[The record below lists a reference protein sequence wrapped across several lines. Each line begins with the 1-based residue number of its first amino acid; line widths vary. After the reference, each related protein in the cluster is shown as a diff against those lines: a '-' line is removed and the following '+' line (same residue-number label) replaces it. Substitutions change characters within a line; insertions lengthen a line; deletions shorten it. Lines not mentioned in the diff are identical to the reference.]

1 MDLSKY
7 KDKGR
12 VGLENLGNT
21 CFLNSCMQVLSNTY
35 ELNYFLDSNKYE
47 RVLKKNIPDSQ
58 ILLEW
63 NDLRKVMWSGNGIIT
78 PNKFVYNIHEIA
90 KIKNKDIF
98 TGWVQNDMPEFLLF
112 FIECVHN
119 SISRSVNINISGKTE
134 NNTDKMA
141 IICYEMLK
149 NSYSKEYSE
158 IMDLFYGVYMSEIV
172 SIESEGF
179 TGTKG
184 AVKSRSSLDVTDLRS
199 VKSTDDEKCH
209 SMKPESFF
217 ILDLP
222 VWNISNSS
230 PVNNLYECLDLYCKP
245 EYLEG
250 DNAWFN
256 EKTNQKE
263 NVKKQITFWNFPKI
277 LVIVLKRFSPDGQQ
291 KLNSLLEFPINDL
304 DLSKYVRGYN
314 AQSYKYDLYG
324 ICNHMGGVMGGHY
337 TSFVKNVDN
346 QWLHYN
352 DSNVE
357 IVSSEN
363 IIVTPMAYCLFY
375 RKKNNLL

>member
-7 KDKGR
+7 KNKGR

-35 ELNYFLDSNKYE
+35 ELNDFLDSNKYE
-47 RVLKKNIPDSQ
+47 RTLKKKIPDSQ

-63 NDLRKVMWSGNGIIT
+63 NDLRQVMWSGNGIVT
-78 PNKFVYNIHEIA
+78 PNKFVHNIHEIA
-90 KIKNKDIF
+90 QVKNKEIF

-119 SISRSVNINISGKTE
+119 SISRSVNIRISGKTE
-134 NNTDKMA
+134 TNTDKMA
-141 IICYEMLK
+141 TVCYEMLK
-149 NSYSKEYSE
+149 STYSKEYSE
-158 IMDLFYGVYMSEIV
+158 IMDLFYGIYMSEIV
-172 SIESEGF
+172 ALE
-179 TGTKG
+179 
-184 AVKSRSSLDVTDLRS
+184 TD
-199 VKSTDDEKCH
+199 KCH

-222 VWNISNSS
+222 VWDISKGC
-230 PVNNLYECLDLYCKP
+230 PVSDLTDCFDLYCKA
-245 EYLEG
+245 EFLEG
-250 DNAWFN
+250 ENAWYN
-256 EKTNQKE
+256 EETKSKE

-291 KLNSLLEFPINDL
+291 KLNSLLKFPLEDL

-314 AQSYKYDLYG
+314 PQSYKYDLYG
-324 ICNHMGGVMGGHY
+324 VCNHIGGVMGGHY
-337 TSFVKNVDN
+337 TAFVRNSEN

-357 IVSSEN
+357 ILSSAN
-363 IIVTPMAYCLFY
+363 SVITPMAYCLFY

>member
-7 KDKGR
+7 KNKGR

-35 ELNYFLDSNKYE
+35 ELNDFLDSNKYE
-47 RVLKKNIPDSQ
+47 RTLKKKIPDSQ

-63 NDLRKVMWSGNGIIT
+63 NDLRQVMWSGNGIVT
-78 PNKFVYNIHEIA
+78 PNKFVHNIHEIA
-90 KIKNKDIF
+90 QLKNKEIF

-119 SISRSVNINISGKTE
+119 SISRGVNIRISGKTVT
-134 NNTDKMA
+134 NTDKMA
-141 IICYEMLK
+141 TVCYEMLK
-149 NSYSKEYSE
+149 STYSKEYSE
-158 IMDLFYGVYMSEIV
+158 IMDLFYGIYMSEIV
-172 SIESEGF
+172 
-179 TGTKG
+179 
-184 AVKSRSSLDVTDLRS
+184 ALDTD
-199 VKSTDDEKCH
+199 KCH

-222 VWNISNSS
+222 VWDISKRCPASELN
-230 PVNNLYECLDLYCKP
+230 ECFDMYCKA

-250 DNAWFN
+250 ENAWYN
-256 EKTNQKE
+256 EETKSKE
-263 NVKKQITFWNFPKI
+263 NVKKQITFWSFPKI
-277 LVIVLKRFSPDGQQ
+277 LVVVLKRFSPDGQQ
-291 KLNSLLEFPINDL
+291 KLNSLLKFPLDDL

-314 AQSYKYDLYG
+314 NQSYKYDLYG
-324 ICNHMGGVMGGHY
+324 VCNHIGGVMGGHY
-337 TSFVKNVDN
+337 TAFVRNSEN

-357 IVSSEN
+357 ILSTPNSV
-363 IIVTPMAYCLFY
+363 ITPMAYCLFY